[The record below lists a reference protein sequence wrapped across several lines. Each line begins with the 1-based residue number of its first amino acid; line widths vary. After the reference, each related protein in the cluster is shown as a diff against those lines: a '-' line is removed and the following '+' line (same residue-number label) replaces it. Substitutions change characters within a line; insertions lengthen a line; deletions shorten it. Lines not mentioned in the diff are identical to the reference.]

1 MRRGGRPRRRTRRCG
16 PSSRCPRASRSST
29 SRRVKRSCGSSRR
42 GKGSSTRP
50 TFGASVRIAAV
61 GDVHGNEHLPAVTAD
76 LDRLGPVDLFL
87 LAGDTTDRND
97 IDAFG
102 AVVRTIRARVSAPV
116 WAVFGNNEYAGDH
129 PAYVARFADAL
140 GIRFLQDEAAVFES
154 PAGRGRNGRGGR
166 GRGRADGGQ
175 RKEL

>member
-1 MRRGGRPRRRTRRCG
+1 VGG
-16 PSSRCPRASRSST
+16 
-29 SRRVKRSCGSSRR
+29 
-42 GKGSSTRP
+42 
-50 TFGASVRIAAV
+50 
-61 GDVHGNEHLPAVTAD
+61 VHGHANLPASTAD

-102 AVVRTIRARVSAPV
+102 SVVRTIRARVSAPV

-140 GIRFLQDEAAVFES
+140 GIRFLQDEAAGFQS
-154 PAGRGRNGRGGR
+154 PTEGARIGPPEATTDTGDSRAHPQRDSGGR
-166 GRGRADGGQ
+166 APSEVRPAR
-175 RKEL
+175 